1 MELPA
6 ALPVVIATPEPP
18 GFVRTAQ
25 AHWNDL
31 QRSLRAQE
39 DLIDSLVTEVGDYA
53 ETLDRLRPYMADHP
67 FRTVADALELM
78 EARK

>member
-1 MELPA
+1 MSASA
-6 ALPVVIATPEPP
+6 AFCTSS
-18 GFVRTAQ
+18 G
-25 AHWNDL
+25 
-31 QRSLRAQE
+31 AQE

-53 ETLDRLRPYMADHP
+53 ETLDKLRPYMADHP